1 MDESKR
7 DFLKK
12 AGISIAGFGVL
23 GAATSAVGR
32 AIKAERNPNALLAQ
46 RWAMVIDT
54 KKCAENKG
62 CTKCVDACH
71 LSHNVP
77 YIKKADGSPDP
88 KNEVKW
94 LWKETYEHV
103 FPTQIHEFTPEE
115 LLERPTL
122 VACNHC
128 KNPPC
133 VRVCPT
139 QATWKRADGIV
150 MMDMHRCVGCRYCL
164 VACPYGSRSF
174 NFVDPVPHIP
184 KETFN
189 HEYPTRMKGVA
200 EKCDFCTERL
210 ARGEEPACVEACK
223 KKGVGA
229 LVFGDL
235 KDESSPVAEKVA
247 EYDTLRRKPSLGT
260 QPHVFYKV

>member
-12 AGISIAGFGVL
+12 AGLSILGFG
-23 GAATSAVGR
+23 AVGTGAS
-32 AIKAERNPNALLAQ
+32 AIAKGAFKPSGTARIAK
-46 RWAMVIDT
+46 RWAMFVDT
-54 KKCAENKG
+54 AKCAEQGECHDCMK
-62 CTKCVDACH
+62 ACNEAHNIPH
-71 LSHNVP
+71 LE
-77 YIKKADGSPDP
+77 DP
-88 KNEVKW
+88 RHEVKW
-94 LWKETYEHV
+94 IWKEEHSHV
-103 FPTQIHEFTPEE
+103 FPLQTHEYTPERIKHRE
-115 LLERPTL
+115 TI
-122 VACNHC
+122 VMCNHC